1 MPNREGF
8 EGNDYFADKMEVQDH
23 DIRQAADERSGHA
36 DMSLDFSV
44 FGMRPPARP
53 TINR

>member
-8 EGNDYFADKMEVQDH
+8 EVNANQMEKPDDQGH
-23 DIRQAADERSGHA
+23 EIRQTAGERSGHA
-36 DMSLDFSV
+36 PMSLDFSV
-44 FGMRPPARP
+44 FGMRPPNRP